1 MVRLM
6 DQSLDSRRDSAFLV
20 DSRSNWTLRGSW
32 PRTLRGPKSGRLAK
46 PRRETPTPQP
56 GPLRNLGKYL
66 ECVFFWGDNDE
77 KYVGFTL
84 WWWQHSCGK
93 WPIEIDLIYL
103 LKVVD
108 LSIAMLNYQSVRYP
122 WTTWLVV
129 WNMFNLFVQ
138 LGRIPTD
145 SYLLGGVETTNQIN
159 IRFLGRLK

>member
-77 KYVGFTL
+77 KYVGSLHWCLVPMFSI
-84 WWWQHSCGK
+84 WKNGD
-93 WPIEIDLIYL
+93 PYL
-103 LKVVD
+103 FD
-108 LSIAMLNYQSVRYP
+108 LSPFLDQHAANQAVGHFRSLAAA
-122 WTTWLVV
+122 LKGF
-129 WNMFNLFVQ
+129 NMADGFSSL
-138 LGRIPTD
+138 
-145 SYLLGGVETTNQIN
+145 
-159 IRFLGRLK
+159 